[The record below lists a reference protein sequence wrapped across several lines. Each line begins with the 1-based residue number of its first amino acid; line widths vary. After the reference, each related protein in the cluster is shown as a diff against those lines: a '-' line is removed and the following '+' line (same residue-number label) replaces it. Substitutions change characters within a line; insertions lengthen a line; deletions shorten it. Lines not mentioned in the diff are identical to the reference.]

1 MIDTSLYILY
11 NVYEFVCVCE
21 CAGWFD
27 VCEGVTKRF
36 VRFELTRNSKLSY
49 LRFDI
54 HWRQTVR

>member
-1 MIDTSLYILY
+1 MFMSL
-11 NVYEFVCVCE
+11 FVCIRVCV
-21 CAGWFD
+21 GWFD